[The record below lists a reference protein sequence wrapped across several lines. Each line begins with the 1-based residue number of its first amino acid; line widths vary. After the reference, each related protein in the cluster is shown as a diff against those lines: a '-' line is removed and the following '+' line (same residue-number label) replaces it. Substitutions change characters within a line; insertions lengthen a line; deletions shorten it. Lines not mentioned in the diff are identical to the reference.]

1 MSKTPLNLNSIE
13 MAINI
18 ILFISIESVDV
29 CSENS
34 TTNNKPILSITFG
47 SSNTSEYSRETPD
60 SFNFSTANE
69 QKFEPEIADGKF
81 GFVNKVPDSYPVW
94 HVGALDHTPNDVGG
108 YMFLINVGEKPDTQL
123 FRSIVNNLS
132 IGLRYEFSAYLT
144 NVDKKR
150 DNRAEPNVRFEVR
163 ANTSTNR
170 SLAQLITGDI
180 PQYGNLTWFKYSL
193 PFIAANSSVELLMFS
208 HVGGKTGND
217 LAIDDIELS
226 VYSTAHCV
234 YCCPG

>member
-1 MSKTPLNLNSIE
+1 
-13 MAINI
+13 MAIDI

-29 CSENS
+29 CSENGI
-34 TTNNKPILSITFG
+34 TNNKPVLSITFG
-47 SSNTSEYSRETPD
+47 SGTDEYSTEIPA

-69 QKFEPEIADGKF
+69 QRFKPNIEDGMF
-81 GFVNKVPDSYPVW
+81 GFVNLVPNPYAVW
-94 HVGALDHTPNDVGG
+94 HGGALDHTANDVGG
-108 YMFLINVGEKPDTQL
+108 YMFFINVGDQANRQL
-123 FRSIVNNLS
+123 FRSVVINLC

-144 NVDKKR
+144 NVDKIQA
-150 DNRAEPNVRFEVR
+150 NRSEPNVRFEVR
-163 ANTSTNR
+163 ASTSTKR

-180 PQYGNLTWFKYSL
+180 PQYDNLTWFKYSL
-193 PFIAANSSVELLMFS
+193 PFIAATSSVELLMVS

-226 VYSTAHCV
+226 VYSTAHCS

>member
-1 MSKTPLNLNSIE
+1 

-29 CSENS
+29 CSENGI
-34 TTNNKPILSITFG
+34 TNKEPVLSITFG
-47 SSNTSEYSRETPD
+47 FGTNEYSTETPD
-60 SFNFSTANE
+60 SFNFSTANT
-69 QKFEPEIADGKF
+69 QKFGPKIDDGMF
-81 GFVNKVPDSYPVW
+81 GFVNLVPHTYSVW
-94 HVGALDHTPNDVGG
+94 HNGALDHTPNDVGG
-108 YMFLINVGEKPDTQL
+108 YMFFINVGTEANRQL
-123 FRSIVNNLS
+123 FRSIVNNLC

-144 NVDKKR
+144 NVDKKQ
-150 DNRAEPNVRFEVR
+150 DNRYDPNVRFEVQ
-163 ANTSTNR
+163 ASTSTKR

-193 PFIAANSSVELLMFS
+193 PFIAATSSVELLMFS
-208 HVGGKTGND
+208 HVGGIMGND

-226 VYSTAHCV
+226 VYSSAHCS